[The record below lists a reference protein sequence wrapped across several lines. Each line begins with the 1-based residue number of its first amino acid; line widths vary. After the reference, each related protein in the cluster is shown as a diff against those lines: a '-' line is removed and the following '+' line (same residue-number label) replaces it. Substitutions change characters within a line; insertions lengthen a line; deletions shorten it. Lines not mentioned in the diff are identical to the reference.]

1 MKDGT
6 TRHIYVYHEDPEVI
20 TNWYLAIRCAKLH
33 RLQVAYPGASENEL
47 LSQLT
52 RDFPREGFLWKT
64 GPRHTDAYKKRWF
77 TLDGR
82 KLMYHDDP
90 MVCIFKFFLFLHTL
104 HYNQLNQC
112 TSLSFQD
119 AHPKGEIFLGHSSE
133 GFAVKTGVPL
143 GARDQGFSFT
153 LETPDRTY
161 LLSAQSDDDR
171 SQWINVIQKVIDKP
185 LTPQDAT
192 GKRTYIYKSMQ
203 KSVCTR

>member
-33 RLQVAYPGASENEL
+33 RLQVAYPGATEAEL

-64 GPRHTDAYKKRWF
+64 GPRHSDAYKKRWF

-90 MVCIFKFFLFLHTL
+90 MVCTHTYMCVCICAYISFIIRNYSFNIFF
-104 HYNQLNQC
+104 Y
-112 TSLSFQD
+112 
-119 AHPKGEIFLGHSSE
+119 
-133 GFAVKTGVPL
+133 
-143 GARDQGFSFT
+143 
-153 LETPDRTY
+153 
-161 LLSAQSDDDR
+161 
-171 SQWINVIQKVIDKP
+171 
-185 LTPQDAT
+185 
-192 GKRTYIYKSMQ
+192 
-203 KSVCTR
+203 

>member
-1 MKDGT
+1 MHTSVTFYMYFKEPKAVLRISELNVAFAPPKTGNQNSLQLSFMKDGT

-90 MVCIFKFFLFLHTL
+90 MVRMFYIKF
-104 HYNQLNQC
+104 Y
-112 TSLSFQD
+112 
-119 AHPKGEIFLGHSSE
+119 
-133 GFAVKTGVPL
+133 
-143 GARDQGFSFT
+143 FSF
-153 LETPDRTY
+153 Y
-161 LLSAQSDDDR
+161 
-171 SQWINVIQKVIDKP
+171 
-185 LTPQDAT
+185 
-192 GKRTYIYKSMQ
+192 
-203 KSVCTR
+203 SVDPYC

>member
-1 MKDGT
+1 MAFAPPKIGNQNSLQLSFMKDGT

-90 MVCIFKFFLFLHTL
+90 MVRFNFYLSLISNELH
-104 HYNQLNQC
+104 H
-112 TSLSFQD
+112 
-119 AHPKGEIFLGHSSE
+119 H
-133 GFAVKTGVPL
+133 
-143 GARDQGFSFT
+143 
-153 LETPDRTY
+153 Y
-161 LLSAQSDDDR
+161 LLHLFRMLIRRVKSSWD
-171 SQWINVIQKVIDKP
+171 IVPKVS
-185 LTPQDAT
+185 
-192 GKRTYIYKSMQ
+192 R
-203 KSVCTR
+203 

>member
-1 MKDGT
+1 MAFAPPKTGNQNSLQLSFMKDGT

-90 MVCIFKFFLFLHTL
+90 MVCPNFYLSIVLFDLILIIFIVCIIRLYRCLSLFRRTRI
-104 HYNQLNQC
+104 QRVK
-112 TSLSFQD
+112 SFWD
-119 AHPKGEIFLGHSSE
+119 IIPK
-133 GFAVKTGVPL
+133 A
-143 GARDQGFSFT
+143 
-153 LETPDRTY
+153 
-161 LLSAQSDDDR
+161 LL
-171 SQWINVIQKVIDKP
+171 
-185 LTPQDAT
+185 
-192 GKRTYIYKSMQ
+192 
-203 KSVCTR
+203 

>member
-1 MKDGT
+1 MPIIINVSSIARAVKTFTTTFLCCKEPKAVLRISELNVAFAPPKTGNQNSLQISFMKDGT

-33 RLQVAYPGASENEL
+33 RLQVAYPGATEAEL

-90 MVCIFKFFLFLHTL
+90 MVRTL
-104 HYNQLNQC
+104 VSRMFYVPRVSHGIYERN
-112 TSLSFQD
+112 F
-119 AHPKGEIFLGHSSE
+119 
-133 GFAVKTGVPL
+133 VPL
-143 GARDQGFSFT
+143 
-153 LETPDRTY
+153 
-161 LLSAQSDDDR
+161 
-171 SQWINVIQKVIDKP
+171 
-185 LTPQDAT
+185 
-192 GKRTYIYKSMQ
+192 
-203 KSVCTR
+203 